1 MAQSLEERGLMI
13 DFGRKKI
20 EESPKNGQW
29 YAPKSTAVAEEQ
41 IAYLSALLEEYEP
54 AYTNFQYAFIS
65 KENLHVSV
73 F

>member
-54 AYTNFQYAFIS
+54 AYTNFQS
-65 KENLHVSV
+65 MPLSV
-73 F
+73 KKTCT